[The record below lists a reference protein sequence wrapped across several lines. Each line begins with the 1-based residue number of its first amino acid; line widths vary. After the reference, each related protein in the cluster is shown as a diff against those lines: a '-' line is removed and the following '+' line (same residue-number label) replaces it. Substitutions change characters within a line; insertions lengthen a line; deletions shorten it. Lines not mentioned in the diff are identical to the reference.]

1 MDFSAITDKLRNLGY
16 KVSEFE
22 TARDAAEYLGKE
34 IKNKTVGFGGSITL
48 EQMKLY
54 EILSKSNTV
63 YWHQRISGGA
73 PDTKIRQLANSADI
87 YISSVNALAKTG
99 EIVNIDGNCNRVA
112 SLLYGREKVYLV
124 IGRNKIRETYE
135 EALFRARNIA
145 APLNAK
151 RVGAKTPC
159 AVKADKCYDCNSSQ
173 RICRGLCVLW
183 APPMTGEY
191 VILLINEDLGY

>member
-1 MDFSAITDKLRNLGY
+1 MASKNFRRCIRYENQAACKFSR
-16 KVSEFE
+16 
-22 TARDAAEYLGKE
+22 YLYFFRKCAG
-34 IKNKTVGFGGSITL
+34 
-48 EQMKLY
+48 
-54 EILSKSNTV
+54 
-63 YWHQRISGGA
+63 
-73 PDTKIRQLANSADI
+73 
-87 YISSVNALAKTG
+87 KTG

-112 SLLYGREKVYLV
+112 SLLYGHEKVYLV